1 VAQGFKSPAT
11 ASIMMVMTTT
21 AVATGQVKRVGH
33 KGAGQLAPG
42 NTVASFEAALAAGV
56 DVIEFDVLRRRGRLV
71 LAHSPFDGRRHG
83 CLTLAEGLECL
94 TDARF
99 DGVLFNVDLKR
110 PGYEA
115 QTVDMLRAAGV
126 LDRCLFSSQFARS
139 LDRVKRVE
147 PTARVGI
154 SVGGWISR
162 RRHHRWNRRVMP
174 RIQAAIES
182 GRFDCLMAH
191 HRLVDSDLM
200 ARMAACGG
208 EVYAWTVDSQAAI
221 ERLLLLGVSGITTND
236 PRLFGVRAV

>member
-1 VAQGFKSPAT
+1 
-11 ASIMMVMTTT
+11 MTTT
-21 AVATGQVKRVGH
+21 VAPGRVKRVGH

-42 NTVASFEAALAAGV
+42 NTVASFDAALEAGV

-71 LAHSPFDGRRHG
+71 LAHSAFDGRRHG

-94 TDARF
+94 TEPRF

-139 LDRVKRVE
+139 LDRVKKVE
-147 PTARVGI
+147 PSARVGI
-154 SVGGWISR
+154 SVGGWLSR
-162 RRHHRWNRRVMP
+162 RRHRWNRRLVQ
-174 RIQAAIES
+174 RLQVAIET

-191 HRLVDSDLM
+191 HRLVDSDLV
-200 ARMAACGG
+200 ARMTACGG
-208 EVYAWTVDSQAAI
+208 EVYAWTVDSQVAI
-221 ERLLLLGVSGITTND
+221 DRLLLLGVAGITTND
-236 PRLFGVRAV
+236 PRLFRTYL

>member
-1 VAQGFKSPAT
+1 
-11 ASIMMVMTTT
+11 MTTT
-21 AVATGQVKRVGH
+21 VVPGRVKRVGH

-42 NTVASFEAALAAGV
+42 NTVASFDAALEAGV

-71 LAHSPFDGRRHG
+71 LAHSPFDGRRHR

-99 DGVLFNVDLKR
+99 GDVLFNVDLKR

-126 LDRCLFSSQFARS
+126 LNRCLFSSQFARS
-139 LDRVKRVE
+139 LDRVRRIE
-147 PTARVGI
+147 PSARVGI
-154 SVGGWISR
+154 SVGGWLSR
-162 RRHHRWNRRVMP
+162 RRHRWNRRVVQ
-174 RIQAAIES
+174 RLQIAIES

-191 HRLVDSDLM
+191 HRLVDSDLI

-208 EVYAWTVDSQAAI
+208 EVYAWTVDTQVAMD
-221 ERLLLLGVSGITTND
+221 RLLLLGVAGITTND
-236 PRLFGVRAV
+236 PRLFRTFT

>member
-1 VAQGFKSPAT
+1 
-11 ASIMMVMTTT
+11 MTTT
-21 AVATGQVKRVGH
+21 VATGQVKRVGH

-42 NTVASFEAALAAGV
+42 NTVASFVAALEADV

-71 LAHSPFDGRRHG
+71 LAHSPFDGRRRG

-99 DGVLFNVDLKR
+99 AHVTFNVDLKR

-126 LDRCLFSSQFARS
+126 LDRCLFSSQFARC
-139 LDRVKRVE
+139 LDRVRRIE
-147 PTARVGI
+147 PSARVGI
-154 SVGGWISR
+154 SVGGWLSR
-162 RRHHRWNRRVMP
+162 RRHRWNRRVVP

-191 HRLVDSDLM
+191 HRLVDSDLV
-200 ARMAACGG
+200 ARMTACGG
-208 EVYAWTVDSQAAI
+208 EVYAWTVDTQVAMD
-221 ERLLLLGVSGITTND
+221 RLLLLGVAGITTND
-236 PRLFGVRAV
+236 PRLFRVRATI